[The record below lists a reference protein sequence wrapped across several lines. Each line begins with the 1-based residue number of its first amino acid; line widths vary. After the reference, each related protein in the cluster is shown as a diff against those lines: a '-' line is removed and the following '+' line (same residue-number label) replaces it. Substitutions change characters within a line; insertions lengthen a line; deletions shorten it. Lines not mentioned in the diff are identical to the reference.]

1 MDIVSQ
7 LQEQVNLIAH
17 LASNT
22 VGTLQWDAP
31 SSQLSPNYPEP
42 PAHTTSMDSANFSE
56 QPKLMAST
64 LMKAAKQVYSILFRS
79 RIDICLKKVKK
90 FYKKFQTWKCCIIY
104 FEMLSRV

>member
-22 VGTLQWDAP
+22 VGTLQRDAP

-64 LMKAAKQVYSILFRS
+64 LMKAAKQAPFPVGDENRS
-79 RIDICLKKVKK
+79 PTVGDIKK
-90 FYKKFQTWKCCIIY
+90 W
-104 FEMLSRV
+104 